1 MAVSLR
7 LTVNLFQNIQEAPPS
22 ATPFDPDPYPPTNC
36 GFAAARD
43 GVIIEC
49 VTQSMGL
56 SIERIEIL
64 LLIAAV
70 VAMLAR
76 RLHVPY
82 SVGLVFAGVGLALLP
97 FSPNIVLTKQLV
109 FTVFLPPLIFEAAFQ
124 LRWRELRKDLSV
136 ILLLATIGVMI
147 SAVVTALGMR
157 YLAHWTWISAIVFG
171 VLIAATD
178 PVAVMAMFK
187 DAKVHGRIR
196 LLVEGESLF
205 NDATAAVAFT
215 IALVFASGQSLDVAG
230 ISRMLL
236 IMVAGSVICG
246 AVVAGAVLLLAGATD
261 DHLVE
266 ITFTTVAAFGSFLL
280 AEHFH
285 LSGVLAALVA
295 GLILGNVGHL
305 AIDPKGRVAVEEFWE
320 YAAFVANS
328 LIFLLIGMRL
338 ANQDYRFALLPALI
352 GIVVVIV
359 GRALAIYPL
368 SLLFAWSSL
377 VIQRRHQHILFWG
390 GLRGALALALA
401 LGLPAEMPE
410 REAIITVAFAVVA
423 FSIFVQGIS
432 VELLMKRL
440 GEISPDRQTK

>member
-1 MAVSLR
+1 
-7 LTVNLFQNIQEAPPS
+7 
-22 ATPFDPDPYPPTNC
+22 
-36 GFAAARD
+36 
-43 GVIIEC
+43 
-49 VTQSMGL
+49 MGL

-82 SVGLVFAGVGLALLP
+82 SVGLVFAGVALALLP

-109 FTVFLPPLIFEAAFQ
+109 FTAFLPPLIFEAAFQ
-124 LRWRELRKDLSV
+124 LRWRELRKDLPV
-136 ILLLATIGVMI
+136 ILTQATVGVVLSAAATAIGMH
-147 SAVVTALGMR
+147 
-157 YLAHWTWISAIVFG
+157 YLAQWTWISAMVFG

-178 PVAVMAMFK
+178 PVSVIAMFK

-196 LLVEGESLF
+196 LLVEAESLF

-215 IALVFASGQSLDVAG
+215 IAIVFASGQSIGAVG
-230 ISRMLL
+230 VTKTLL
-236 IMVAGSVICG
+236 IVVAGSLVCG
-246 AVVAGAVLLLAGATD
+246 AAVAGLGLLLAGATD

-285 LSGVLAALVA
+285 LSGVLASLTA

-305 AIDPKGRVAVEEFWE
+305 AIDPKGRAAVEEFWE

-338 ANQDYRFALLPALI
+338 ANQDYGFVLLPALI
-352 GIVVVIV
+352 AIGVVIL
-359 GRALAIYPL
+359 GRAIAVYPL
-368 SLLFAWSSL
+368 SLLFARSTL
-377 VIQRRHQHILFWG
+377 RIKPQHQHILFWG

-401 LGLPAEMPE
+401 LGLPPAMPG

-423 FSIFVQGIS
+423 FSIFVQGMTIKP
-432 VELLMKRL
+432 LMRRL
-440 GEISPDRQTK
+440 GEITTQASH

>member
-1 MAVSLR
+1 L
-7 LTVNLFQNIQEAPPS
+7 
-22 ATPFDPDPYPPTNC
+22 
-36 GFAAARD
+36 
-43 GVIIEC
+43 
-49 VTQSMGL
+49 GL

-82 SVGLVFAGVGLALLP
+82 SVGLVFAGVALALLP

-109 FTVFLPPLIFEAAFQ
+109 FTAFLPPLIFEAAFQ
-124 LRWRELRKDLSV
+124 LRWRELRKDLPV
-136 ILLLATIGVMI
+136 ILTLATVGVVLSAAATAIGMH
-147 SAVVTALGMR
+147 
-157 YLAHWTWISAIVFG
+157 YLAQWTWISAMVFG

-178 PVAVMAMFK
+178 PVSVIAMFK
-187 DAKVHGRIR
+187 DAKVQGRIR
-196 LLVEGESLF
+196 LLVEAESLF

-215 IALVFASGQSLDVAG
+215 IVIVFASGQSIGAVG
-230 ISRMLL
+230 VTKTLL
-236 IMVAGSVICG
+236 IVVAGSLVCG
-246 AVVAGAVLLLAGATD
+246 AAVAGLGLLLAGATD

-285 LSGVLAALVA
+285 LSGVLASLTA

-305 AIDPKGRVAVEEFWE
+305 AIDPEGRAAVEEFWE

-338 ANQDYRFALLPALI
+338 ANQDYGFVLLPALI
-352 GIVVVIV
+352 AIGVVIL
-359 GRALAIYPL
+359 GRAIAVYPL
-368 SLLFAWSSL
+368 SSLFARSTL
-377 VIQRRHQHILFWG
+377 RIKPEHQHILFWG

-401 LGLPAEMPE
+401 LGLPPEMPG

-423 FSIFVQGIS
+423 FSIFVQGMTIKP
-432 VELLMKRL
+432 LMRRL
-440 GEISPDRQTK
+440 GEITTQTSH

>member
-1 MAVSLR
+1 
-7 LTVNLFQNIQEAPPS
+7 
-22 ATPFDPDPYPPTNC
+22 
-36 GFAAARD
+36 
-43 GVIIEC
+43 
-49 VTQSMGL
+49 MGL

-82 SVGLVFAGVGLALLP
+82 SVGLVLAGVTLALLP

-109 FTVFLPPLIFEAAFQ
+109 FTAFLPPLIFEAAFQ
-124 LRWRELRKDLSV
+124 LRWRELRKDLLV
-136 ILLLATIGVMI
+136 ILTLATVGVALSAAATAIGMH
-147 SAVVTALGMR
+147 
-157 YLAHWTWISAIVFG
+157 YLAQWTWISAIVFG

-178 PVAVMAMFK
+178 PVSVIAMFK

-196 LLVEGESLF
+196 LLVEAESLF

-215 IALVFASGQSLDVAG
+215 IAVGFASGQS
-230 ISRMLL
+230 ISAVGVTRTLL
-236 IMVAGSVICG
+236 IMVAGSLVCG
-246 AVVAGAVLLLAGATD
+246 AAVAGLVVLLVGVTD

-285 LSGVLAALVA
+285 LSGVLASLMA

-305 AIDPKGRVAVEEFWE
+305 AIDRKGRATVEQFWD

-338 ANQDYRFALLPALI
+338 ANQDYRFVLLPALI
-352 GIVVVIV
+352 AIGVVIL

-368 SLLFAWSSL
+368 SLLFARSQL
-377 VIQRRHQHILFWG
+377 RIKPPHQHILFWG

-401 LGLPAEMPE
+401 LGLPPEMQG

-423 FSIFVQGIS
+423 FSIFVQGMTITP
-432 VELLMKRL
+432 LMRRL
-440 GEISPDRQTK
+440 GELSKKS